1 MLLVDAA
8 NMIGS
13 RPDGWWR
20 DRPGAARRL
29 VERLRASTIAGRL
42 EAPVVVVV
50 EGAARPGVPEGDA
63 DGVKVVHAAGSGDD
77 LLVELTTAAQPMPV
91 VLVSAD
97 RELRRRVAA
106 AGATTIG
113 PDWLHHRLLAMTAPS
128 EPPD

>member
-1 MLLVDAA
+1 MLLIDAA
-8 NMIGS
+8 NVIGS

-29 VERLRASTIAGRL
+29 VERLRASTVAGRL
-42 EAPVVVVV
+42 DAPVVVVV
-50 EGAARPGVPEGDA
+50 EGVARSGVPEGDA
-63 DGVKVVHAAGSGDD
+63 DGVKVVHAAASGDD
-77 LLVELTTAAQPMPV
+77 LLVELATTVPPMPV

-113 PDWLHHRLLAMTAPS
+113 PDWLHRRLLAMTTPC
-128 EPPD
+128 EPTD

>member
-1 MLLVDAA
+1 VLLVDAA
-8 NMIGS
+8 NVIGS

-29 VERLRASTIAGRL
+29 VERLRASTVAGRFDP
-42 EAPVVVVV
+42 PVVVIV

-63 DGVKVVHAAGSGDD
+63 DGVKVLHAAGSGDD
-77 LLVELTTAAQPMPV
+77 LLVELATAAPPTPV

-106 AGATTIG
+106 TGATTVG
-113 PDWLHHRLLAMTAPS
+113 PDWLHGRLLGMTTPR
-128 EPPD
+128 EPTD